1 MKRIVTYDELI
12 DMFKGLGLT
21 IDDNN
26 HGSNVYAY
34 LSLGYRDKYVLK
46 GNILIGN
53 IFHKKSLYLWT
64 ERTNLGDVVLY
75 DKFYQCLDV
84 DSVQPKFGIFEL
96 DIEELRDKLEKEIK
110 LLLRLDKEWRERE
123 KQHDITRMFI

>member
-12 DMFKGLGLT
+12 DMFKDLGLT
-21 IDDNN
+21 LDGDKR
-26 HGSNVYAY
+26 GSNVYAY
-34 LSLGYRDKYVLK
+34 LSLGYHDKYVLK

-84 DSVQPKFGIFEL
+84 DSITPKFGLFEL
-96 DIEELRDKLEKEIK
+96 DIEELREQLEKEIK
-110 LLLRLDKEWRERE
+110 LLLRLDKEWVERE
-123 KQHDITRMFI
+123 KNNDIKRMFI